1 MTEERKD
8 VVNLHTK
15 STSRLKFIVLSLI
28 GVFLFLIPIPSGDTF
43 TIPVGIIIDW
53 VKSHIHEL
61 TLWPLTFLVTLNAC
75 LTVLTK
81 ISKPEFIMKNRWM
94 RELFDTTPLY
104 IISRVVGAIFILM
117 YAFGKGP
124 AMVIDA
130 NTGGTMIDL
139 ARSLISILIVISFT
153 MPLLTEFG
161 IMEFVG
167 ILISDYVRPLFKV
180 PGRSA
185 IDLITSWLGAS
196 NAAVLLTKQQ
206 YDKGFYSGREAATIM
221 TNFSLVSIP
230 FCYIIA
236 QLVGVESKFTA
247 YYIIITATGFIIA
260 LIMPRIYP
268 IKNVPEIYSERAGK
282 KVDEAVPHGVGKLE
296 YAVHQ
301 ASLRA
306 EKSTFE
312 GAIRQGFDMFL
323 SVIFGLSP
331 IIIAWGTI
339 SLIVVEYT
347 SIFQTIAYP
356 MGLFM
361 KVLGIPEAIDA
372 APATLV
378 GFADMFIPGLMLTSI
393 KSMDTRFIVSAASL
407 LQLIYMT
414 EVGAI
419 IVQSDVPL
427 KFKDLVIIFLERTIL
442 ALPIITLLTKIF
454 VRF

>member
-1 MTEERKD
+1 MTEKRET
-8 VVNLHTK
+8 VHLQTNSK
-15 STSRLKFIVLSLI
+15 SVLKFIILSLI
-28 GVFLFLIPIPSGDTF
+28 GVFLFLIPIASGDTF
-43 TIPVGIIIDW
+43 TIPIGIIIDW
-53 VKSHIHEL
+53 VKSHIHEF

-75 LTVLTK
+75 LTVITK
-81 ISKPEFIMKNRWM
+81 IAKPEFIMKNHWLRD
-94 RELFDTTPLY
+94 LFDTTPLY
-104 IISRVVGAIFILM
+104 IISRIVGAVFIIM
-117 YAFGKGP
+117 FTFQTGP
-124 AMVIDA
+124 TMIIEA

-139 ARSLISILIVISFT
+139 AQSLISILIVISFT

-206 YDKGFYSGREAATIM
+206 FDKGFYSGREAATIM

-236 QLVGVESKFTA
+236 QMVGVESKFTA
-247 YYIIITATGFIIA
+247 YYLIITGTGVIIA

-282 KVDEAVPHGVGKLE
+282 QVDEAVPQGVGKFQ
-296 YAVHQ
+296 YAIHQ

-312 GAIRQGFDMFL
+312 GAMRQGADMFL

-347 SIFQTIAYP
+347 SVFQTIAYP
-356 MGLFM
+356 MGLYM

-427 KFKDLVIIFLERTIL
+427 KFKDLVIIFLERTLL
-442 ALPIITLLTKIF
+442 ALPIITLLTRLF
-454 VRF
+454 VHF